1 MRVGSSRE
9 SSKNGERANEPIDAG
24 KERPSC
30 LSLRADSR
38 LFRLFRDSRCPFAKS
53 PYSFTQRTFLKSDS
67 RHRHFNRE

>member
-53 PYSFTQRTFLKSDS
+53 P
-67 RHRHFNRE
+67 